1 MPFKFAVITVV
12 HANAAED
19 SRLKLELIRQ
29 ADACLHRRN
38 AGVRG
43 DLFFVGVDFDDDAA
57 FRELLKNYGMA
68 GAEIALPPP
77 IPIFNVITTNADGR
91 RACVKRRLHASG
103 LGDYNLNR

>member
-57 FRELLKNYGMA
+57 FRELLKTTAWLAPKSRCHLLFPYSTLLQQTLMVVEPASSA
-68 GAEIALPPP
+68 GYTPR
-77 IPIFNVITTNADGR
+77 V
-91 RACVKRRLHASG
+91 
-103 LGDYNLNR
+103 